1 MKEPKSVPLAYS
13 ILAIAVNN
21 ASYQSDM
28 FIMYLYKRVYY
39 HSYFSGSPLV
49 RRSVWLM
56 LMLLMNAVMVYFY
69 IMALESEK
77 GVIMFLNALRIER
90 F

>member
-1 MKEPKSVPLAYS
+1 M
-13 ILAIAVNN
+13 
-21 ASYQSDM
+21 
-28 FIMYLYKRVYY
+28 
-39 HSYFSGSPLV
+39 
-49 RRSVWLM
+49 WLM